1 LFEERLLMPP
11 ILITRARLVD
21 PASGFDA
28 LGWLLIANGKIA
40 DFGAGEAPPLS
51 PEARIIHGQG
61 HILCPSLI
69 DMRAFTGEPGAE
81 NRETLKTAGEAGAAG
96 GVTTIVSM
104 PDTSPCVDSPAIVDF
119 LIRRA
124 RDKSVVNILP
134 AAAMTKGL
142 LGEEM
147 TEIGLLQ
154 EAGAVMFTQGAKA
167 ITNAQVMRR
176 IMTYAKDFDALIAHH
191 VEDPDIAGEG
201 VMNEGELSCRLGLA
215 GIPVEAETIMLERDL
230 RLARL
235 TGTRYHAMMISCADS
250 VNIIRRAKHDGVKVS
265 CGVSINHLTLNEI
278 DIGDYRTFLKLSP
291 PLRGENERLALI
303 EALNEGVIDVI
314 VSDHNPQDVETKRL
328 PFAEAENGALG
339 LETLLPAAMR
349 LVHGGHITLPRLL
362 QSMTCNPAS
371 LLKLSSGR
379 IVKGTPADL
388 ILFDPDDAYVLDKRD
403 LRSRSKNSP
412 FDEARLEGRV
422 RITFVNGRIVHEVKP

>member
-1 LFEERLLMPP
+1 MMV
-11 ILITRARLVD
+11 LITHARLID

-28 LGWLLIANGKIA
+28 PGWLLIGEGKIA
-40 DFGAGEAPPLS
+40 DFAAGPAPAVPVGTKVLD
-51 PEARIIHGQG
+51 GQG
-61 HILCPSLI
+61 HILCPGLI
-69 DMRAFTGEPGAE
+69 DMCAFTGEPGAE

-104 PDTSPCVDSPAIVDF
+104 PDTSPVVDSPAIVDF

-124 RDKSVVNILP
+124 RDKAIVNILP
-134 AAAMTKGL
+134 AAALTKGL
-142 LGEEM
+142 LSEEM

-167 ITNAQVMRR
+167 IQNAQIMRR
-176 IMTYAKDFDALIAHH
+176 IMTYARDFDALIAHH
-191 VEDPDIAGEG
+191 VEDADLAKEG
-201 VMNEGELSCRLGLA
+201 VMHEGELSCRLGLA

-235 TGTRYHAMMISCADS
+235 TGVRYHAMMISCADS
-250 VNIIRRAKHDGVKVS
+250 VNIIRRAKHDGVKVT
-265 CGVSINHLTLNEI
+265 CGVSINHLTLNEN

-291 PLRGENERLALI
+291 PLRGEQERMALV

-349 LVHGGHITLPRLL
+349 LVHAGHITLPRLL
-362 QSMTCNPAS
+362 QSLTCKPAS
-371 LLKLSSGR
+371 LLKLSCGHLA
-379 IVKGTPADL
+379 KGAPADL
-388 ILFDPDDAYVLDKRD
+388 ILFDPEAAYVLDKRD

-422 RITFVNGRIVHEVKP
+422 RMTFVGGHIVNQVQP